1 MVDNIQ
7 DNMKNIEEIYFI
19 EKNIILVIFKIKKN
33 FNINKK
39 RYCNYNLKEHLFTA
53 SSGNF
58 CIRSHS
64 NEGPSSWRNRRK
76 R

>member
-1 MVDNIQ
+1 MIDNIQ
-7 DNMKNIEEIYFI
+7 DNMKNIEEEIYI
-19 EKNIILVIFKIKKN
+19 LLKKIIILVLYLKQKRILILIKKN
-33 FNINKK
+33 IAIII
-39 RYCNYNLKEHLFTA
+39 LFTA